1 MKKMQECFRNVIAKI
16 FTKTG
21 VVRGKYRYHPCM
33 LKGEETMMKRRT
45 KFIRKLFLIACLGS
59 VLMMMCCCTAGA
71 TEENSDVQ
79 KNEKTDTSSY
89 TDTYTCI
96 GLYLDGHY
104 LSDEDFFHMTT
115 TLNADGSG
123 EIDWGENNF
132 GPISEWSVEDDRLL
146 IKAGLSE
153 IEGRLKDG
161 VMVLDLGDGYQ
172 LAMLGQNVDRET
184 LGVVPMDDY
193 LKQHP
198 EAMAALTGDSGV
210 DGIYYPFALGDG
222 EYYISREFTGDDGVI
237 TLNEDGTGIMVTGTV
252 ENAISWTWEDAV
264 FTMFDESGTIPVF
277 SGTIQD
283 GILTLDMSV
292 RMENGQTQTRF
303 GYFAVKDAD
312 LSAYTLIS
320 PEDYQS
326 LKK

>member
-1 MKKMQECFRNVIAKI
+1 MQ
-16 FTKTG
+16 
-21 VVRGKYRYHPCM
+21 
-33 LKGEETMMKRRT
+33 KGEETMMKRRT
-45 KFIRKLFLIACLGS
+45 TFIRKLFLIACLGS

-71 TEENSDVQ
+71 TEEKRDVQ

-172 LAMLGQNVDRET
+172 FAMLGQNVDRET